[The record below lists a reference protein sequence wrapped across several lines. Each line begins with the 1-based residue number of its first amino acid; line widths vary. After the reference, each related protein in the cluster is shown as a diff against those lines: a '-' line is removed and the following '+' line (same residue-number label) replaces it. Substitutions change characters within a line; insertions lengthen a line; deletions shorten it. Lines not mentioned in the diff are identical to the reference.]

1 MRLVLARKLST
12 VTTLK
17 HAAAL
22 EEALC
27 FGWIDGQAG
36 SRDAATWT
44 VRFTPR
50 RPRSAWSKRNTE
62 IAERLIREGRM
73 QPAGL
78 AEIER
83 ARADGRWSAA
93 YPGQAAMEVPA
104 DLAAALAASPAAEE
118 MFGRLN
124 SQNRFAI
131 LLRTHQAK
139 RPETRSRRIE
149 RFVEMLARG
158 ETIYPQRGR

>member
-1 MRLVLARKLST
+1 MRLVLARKLSSA
-12 VTTLK
+12 TTLK

-36 SRDAATWT
+36 SRDTDTWT
-44 VRFTPR
+44 IRFTPR

-73 QPAGL
+73 QPPGRTQV
-78 AEIER
+78 ER

-93 YPGQAAMEVPA
+93 YPGQATMEVPA
-104 DLAAALAASPAAEE
+104 DLAAALAASPAAKE

-124 SQNRFAI
+124 SQNRYAI
-131 LLRTHQAK
+131 LWRTHQAK

-158 ETIYPQRGR
+158 ETIYPQRPR